1 MVDGHVEVEAG
12 VAAVNGI
19 DEFLE
24 LVEGGGGAVELGE
37 GGVDCRSKIE
47 RKQSRICRVELTQK
61 IQGRPTE
68 NV

>member
-37 GGVDCRSKIE
+37 GGVDCHE
-47 RKQSRICRVELTQK
+47 VE
-61 IQGRPTE
+61 GGE
-68 NV
+68 GAAVAAHAGVGGGGGVDG